1 MMFYG
6 DSDGLFFY
14 GDYDGFDVN
23 DDPIDPLDEYDR
35 ESSFDDDDN
44 DDSWDFVDQ
53 DDDDSLAVDA
63 VAATLIFPIGEND
76 NIEEIEKKANSWVEF
91 SEEIFAKEDLVNA
104 NDADIFTYS
113 IAEAEQNYFCYWQ

>member
-1 MMFYG
+1 MM
-6 DSDGLFFY
+6 FY

-35 ESSFDDDDN
+35 ESSFDND

-53 DDDDSLAVDA
+53 DDDDSLTVDA

-76 NIEEIEKKANSWVEF
+76 NIEEIEKKADEWVEF
-91 SEEIFAKEDLVNA
+91 SEEVFAKEDLVNA
-104 NDADIFTYS
+104 NDDADIFTYS
-113 IAEAEQNYFCYWQ
+113 VAEAEQNYFCYWQ